1 MTPPILSLSL
11 ETARRLTISNQRLSG
26 PAAKPDAEGMLNVL
40 RSIHCLQLDPISAV
54 TRSHRLVLWSRVGQ
68 FDAAALD
75 QLLWQDRTLFEYWAH
90 EASIVLTEDYL
101 FHVAM
106 MRQYSEGSS
115 PWSVRVQEWLSQ
127 NVDLRDFILAEL
139 QKNGAMLS
147 RQFELEGIH
156 PENWV
161 STGWTSGRNVSRMLD
176 YLWIRGI
183 ISVAGRAGGQKL
195 WDLTERVFPQFTG
208 AELPSH
214 EELTE
219 RAVEEA
225 IKSLGAAT
233 RQNIDVHFIRRRYH
247 ELPKALERLE
257 AAGRI
262 VRVNIEDNGKHL
274 PGTWY
279 VHPSDLER
287 IGELQNGAWHPRTT
301 LLSPFDNLIC
311 DRARTKKL
319 FNFDFTI
326 EIYVPANKR
335 KYGYYVLPILHGD
348 QLIGRVDSK
357 FNKKEGRYEIYN
369 VYAED
374 SAPMDAVTAKAIRAN
389 IDNLAAFLGAT
400 GIQFGKNVPAGWRK
414 FLQ

>member
-1 MTPPILSLSL
+1 MTPPVPSLSL
-11 ETARRLTISNQRLSG
+11 ETARRLTISKQRLSG
-26 PAAKPDAEGMLNVL
+26 PTAKPDAQGILDVL

-54 TRSHRLVLWSRVGQ
+54 TRSHRLVLWSRVGL
-68 FDAAALD
+68 FDTAALD
-75 QLLWQDRTLFEYWAH
+75 QLLWQDRALFEYWAH
-90 EASIVLTEDYL
+90 EASIVLTEDYP
-101 FHVAM
+101 FHVTM
-106 MRQYSEGSS
+106 MRQYSEDNS
-115 PWSVRVQEWLSQ
+115 PWAGRVQEWLSQ
-127 NVDLRDFILAEL
+127 NIDLRDFILTEL

-176 YLWIRGI
+176 YLWIRGV
-183 ISVAGRAGGQKL
+183 ISVAGRSGGQKL
-195 WDLTERVFPQFTG
+195 WDLTERVFPQFIG
-208 AELPSH
+208 ADLPSR
-214 EELTE
+214 EEMTE
-219 RAVEEA
+219 RAIEEA

-233 RQNIDVHFIRRRYH
+233 QKNIDVHFIRKRYH
-247 ELPKALERLE
+247 ELPQALDRLE

-262 VRVNIEDNGKHL
+262 VRVNIEDDGKHL
-274 PGTWY
+274 AGTWY
-279 VHPSDLER
+279 VHSSDLGWIDE
-287 IGELQNGAWHPRTT
+287 IQNGVWNPRTT

-357 FNKKEGRYEIYN
+357 FNKKEGRYEVYN

-374 SAPMDAVTAKAIRAN
+374 SAPMNAATAKAIRAN
-389 IDNLAAFLGAT
+389 IDNLAVFLGAT
-400 GIQFGKNVPAGWRK
+400 EIQFGKNVPTGWRK